1 MGFIDAIRNG
11 FSNYATFSGRASR
24 PAYWW
29 WMLFVILASA
39 VLSGID
45 LAIFGADPET
55 GDVRQRLSGLF
66 QLAVLLPTLGLGFR
80 RLHDTGRP
88 GWYYLLPFLISVA
101 LMFVL
106 LSGVMVAT
114 GLDMEAGT
122 APSAGL
128 IVGGLGVMVLWVVQL
143 VIFILLIWWLTRPS
157 EAGENA
163 YGAPPSA

>member
-1 MGFIDAIRNG
+1 MGFVGAIRNG
-11 FSNYATFSGRASR
+11 FSNYVQFSGRASR

-29 WMLFVILASA
+29 WMLFVVLGSA
-39 VLSGID
+39 VLGGVD

-55 GDVRQRLSGLF
+55 GEGRRMLSGLF

-114 GLDMEAGT
+114 GLEIEAGAT
-122 APSAGL
+122 PSAGL
-128 IVGGLGVMVLWVVQL
+128 IVGGLGVVVLWLVQL
-143 VIFILLIWWLTRPS
+143 VIFVLLIWWLTRPS
-157 EAGENA
+157 DPGDNA
-163 YGAPPSA
+163 YGAPPVA